1 MNNLL
6 KLLVL
11 LFGVTIYS
19 QDTLSVK
26 DGAYGYDKDFS
37 LEINFKTQSDIKA
50 VQFDLSYPNDNFTY
64 NESFTLGSDRL
75 GSDSDHQITVKQVN
89 ESKLRIL
96 IYSPSNKLFPQG
108 DGTIVS
114 FDFHNSLNFG
124 DYAFNVTNL
133 VASLSDNSSASVV
146 INNGT
151 ITTLAPNYN
160 QDNGPTFDFGSVYI
174 GQKAEQNLTIR
185 NAGNSDLTIS
195 LHENQLSTFS
205 MNEVEWPKVLKS
217 AEELNIVFEFEAKTN
232 GTFSE
237 SLFLKSDDP
246 LFPDK
251 IYQYELKAYAYNE
264 NKLVVENNVDAYN
277 DVESKIKVAI
287 NGDEDITSFQF
298 DLYSSNSN
306 ISFVDS
312 STKLLNTSTD
322 HVISSKLL
330 TDSNNDDFLRVISYS
345 PTNAVFKQPIGD
357 IVEFSVLPTGLDPGN
372 YQINITN
379 PVLTNSGLV
388 DVTSSTENG
397 GIILNAAKLQF
408 VPDKNFNLGEVLK
421 NTTKSH
427 KFTIRNEG
435 TMKLTISEFSSLDPN
450 LFISDEV
457 PIEIEKDQEQE
468 INFDLLVSS
477 SESLY
482 KSNIIV
488 THDSGLK
495 SDTLNISASVSSR
508 NTVQLSDAA
517 LSNGTTKNIS
527 LDLLNSDSVKGLQFD
542 LTFPKESKTINYTL
556 TADGSS
562 SYVFAEKNNAKNPD
576 LVLYVGDVINFKNN
590 TSNHPFYIVTN
601 NDDGYDA
608 SNELAGVQNQGVTE
622 GTLTLDLSDLNTG
635 TYYYVCGPHKSMT
648 GKITVLPKFSLSV
661 DKSNLNS
668 ERASDFNISNSILSS
683 SSRKNRIL
691 IYSDTNTNF
700 AGNIGEILNIPVT
713 VSDISDE
720 TMKIAEGKYEIVI
733 NSIIISGDNN
743 INTTSIEETK
753 SYVVFANENLFSPV
767 IDSNQSV
774 SINENPTADIFF
786 YTVNASDSDDN
797 SFINDFKI
805 VSGNVD
811 ETFGITSSK
820 GELYVKVPSNID
832 FENKES
838 YSLGIT
844 VSDGSK
850 ISQEEIVLV
859 NIIDDPNVFVTE
871 DLTIAVYRDS
881 SESGIVTD
889 DYNTLNNIRTSTRSS
904 AMGSVTTLFSIDGGS
919 DKDFF
924 KIETLSGA
932 LSFKSAPSF
941 SNPLDAN
948 KDNIY
953 EVTIKAENIDDTSED
968 SPVITSRKSIS
979 ILEDNTSVTEVRSI
993 ISSDSDGDGKADSD
1007 VDGDGIIDTEDNCP
1021 LTANPD
1027 QLDSD
1032 GNGEGDVC
1040 QDTDGDGVLDYEDI
1054 CPIIANPGQEDSD
1067 NNGIGDVC
1075 EDSDGDGV
1083 SDTDDNCPLV
1093 PNTDQADLNNNG
1105 IGDVCELSPV
1115 SSPDVL
1121 TITEDAAL
1129 TSTNVITNDTDGD
1142 GDTLSLTA
1150 VTTDGSGTVA
1160 VNADGLS
1167 VDYTPAANFNG
1178 TETITYT
1185 VSDGALTSTGT
1196 FTITVSSV
1204 NDTPVA
1210 VDDALTIDEDS
1221 ALTSTNVITNDT
1233 DVEGDT
1239 LSLTAVTTDGSGTVA
1254 VNADGLSVD
1263 YTPAANFNGTETITY
1278 TVSDGALTSTG
1289 TFTITVSSVNDTP
1302 VAVDDALT
1310 IDEDSAL
1317 TSTNVITNDTD
1328 VEGDTLSLTAV
1339 TTDGSG
1345 TVAVN
1350 ADGLSVDYTP
1360 AANFNGTET
1369 ITYTVSDG
1377 ALTST
1382 GTFTI
1387 TVSSVNDTPVAIE
1400 QSVTTE
1406 QEATLDIVL
1415 EGTDI
1420 DGDELTY
1427 LIVDNPKN
1435 GSLTNDKG
1443 NVNYTPNTGYV
1454 GDDSFTFK
1462 VNDGTIDSE
1471 KVSVLIS
1478 VTSNDL
1484 DRDGVLNSE
1493 DQCPDTPEGSTVD
1506 FNGCA
1511 IFTLPLDNNKVSV
1524 MSSTCIGNTDG
1535 SIGLSVEDASYSYSV
1550 TVTGQDDPITLG
1562 GETKT
1567 ASVTGLGKGTYTVCF
1582 TVEGQDGY
1590 EQCFEVNIEEP
1601 KALSAF
1607 IDVNNDTRQTSIQLS
1622 GSSTYTVD
1630 INGES
1635 YDVKGDRFTTNL
1647 PTGLSII
1654 TISTDLDCQG
1664 IIEREVFISED
1675 ILYYPNPTPG
1685 DVNVYVNGQDTKVM
1699 MTVFSAK
1706 GDLIFSREQDIQSTR
1721 KTDLDLGGVPAG
1733 TYLVTLDG
1741 PTVRK
1746 TFKIVK
1752 R

>member
-11 LFGVTIYS
+11 LFGVSIYS

-37 LEINFKTQSDIKA
+37 LEINFKSQSDIKA

-64 NESFTLGSDRL
+64 NESFTLVSDRL

-217 AEELNIVFEFEAKTN
+217 TEELNIVFEFEAKTN

-298 DLYSSNSN
+298 DLYSSNPN

-468 INFDLLVSS
+468 INFDLLVTS

-720 TMKIAEGKYEIVI
+720 TMKIAEGKYEILI

-743 INTTSIEETK
+743 NNTTSIEETK

-844 VSDGSK
+844 VSDGNK

-871 DLTIAVYRDS
+871 DLTVAVYRDNT
-881 SESGIVTD
+881 ESGIVTD
-889 DYNTLNNIRTSTRSS
+889 DYNSLNNIRSSTRSNNS
-904 AMGSVTTLFSIDGGS
+904 EETYTTIFTVDDGS

-924 KIETLSGA
+924 NIDSNTGS

-941 SNPLDAN
+941 ANPLDSN

-953 EVTIKAENIDDTSED
+953 EVTIKAENIDDASED
-968 SPVITSRKSIS
+968 VPVITSRKSIS
-979 ILEDNTSVTEVRSI
+979 ILENNTSVTSVTTI
-993 ISSDSDGDGKADSD
+993 ITTDSDGDGVADSD
-1007 VDGDGIIDTEDNCP
+1007 ADGDGIIDTEDNCP
-1021 LTANPD
+1021 LTANPG
-1027 QLDSD
+1027 QEDSD

-1121 TITEDAAL
+1121 TINEDAAL

-1142 GDTLSLTA
+1142 
-1150 VTTDGSGTVA
+1150 
-1160 VNADGLS
+1160 
-1167 VDYTPAANFNG
+1167 
-1178 TETITYT
+1178 
-1185 VSDGALTSTGT
+1185 
-1196 FTITVSSV
+1196 
-1204 NDTPVA
+1204 
-1210 VDDALTIDEDS
+1210 
-1221 ALTSTNVITNDT
+1221 
-1233 DVEGDT
+1233 
-1239 LSLTAVTTDGSGTVA
+1239 
-1254 VNADGLSVD
+1254 
-1263 YTPAANFNGTETITY
+1263 
-1278 TVSDGALTSTG
+1278 
-1289 TFTITVSSVNDTP
+1289 
-1302 VAVDDALT
+1302 
-1310 IDEDSAL
+1310 
-1317 TSTNVITNDTD
+1317 
-1328 VEGDTLSLTAV
+1328 GDTLSLTAV

-1443 NVNYTPNTGYV
+1443 NVNYTPNTGYF

-1506 FNGCA
+1506 FTGCA

-1582 TVEGQDGY
+1582 TVEGQDAY

-1607 IDVNNDTRQTSIQLS
+1607 IDVNNDTRKTSIQLS

-1635 YDVKGDRFTTNL
+1635 YDVKGDRFNTTL
-1647 PTGLSII
+1647 PSGLSII